1 MENKQIIPV
10 MLLEDGRAGEWHIED
25 PIEAALY
32 MDKCHADGVL
42 IRDMTTKDHH
52 QEEKL
57 IKLVQEHFRT
67 GRYSSLRERGL
78 YEI

>member
-32 MDKCHADGVL
+32 MDKWPRRWCPDPGHDDKRPSSGRKAD
-42 IRDMTTKDHH
+42 
-52 QEEKL
+52 
-57 IKLVQEHFRT
+57 
-67 GRYSSLRERGL
+67 
-78 YEI
+78 